1 MHTPMDRLLHLLTFW
16 LRGSLKGQKDK
27 MKSWSLLASNL
38 AFLLAATSAQNP
50 PATPPHEHDLM
61 HRGAQGMGF
70 DQGTTRHHFLLQKDG
85 GAIQVMANSVDDRAS
100 VSQIR
105 MHLRHIT
112 RAFQSGDFN
121 IPGFVHDQTPPGVP
135 VMIKLKDQIHFV
147 YAETK
152 GGGRVVISSDNAD
165 AVKAV
170 QEFLRFQITEH
181 KTGDALEVK

>member
-1 MHTPMDRLLHLLTFW
+1 
-16 LRGSLKGQKDK
+16 

-38 AFLLAATSAQNP
+38 AFLFAATSAQNP
-50 PATPPHEHDLM
+50 PPAPPHDHDM
-61 HRGAQGMGF
+61 SHRGDQGMGF
-70 DQGTTRHHFLLQKDG
+70 AQDKTTHHFLLQKDG
-85 GAIQVMANSVDDRAS
+85 GAIQVTANAADDQAS
-100 VSQIR
+100 VSHIR

-135 VMIKLKDQIHFV
+135 VMIKLKDQIHYA

-152 GGGRVVISSDNAD
+152 GGGRVVISSANAD

-181 KTGDALEVK
+181 KTGDPLE